1 MLYELAHD
9 PKFWVSLAF
18 VVFVGLMV
26 WKASKPILDGIDARG
41 ERIKAELDE
50 AQRLREEAQK
60 ALAEYKRKQ
69 RDAAKEAEDLLAN
82 ARHEADL
89 LRKQA
94 AEDLKLTLARREK
107 AAVEK
112 IAQAEAQAVQE
123 VRAQAV
129 DIAIAATAKLLSENV
144 DPTRDQAM
152 VDQAIKDLGRK
163 LH

>member
-1 MLYELAHD
+1 MSALFND
-9 PKFWVSLAF
+9 PTFWVAIAF
-18 VVFVGLMV
+18 VVFVALMV
-26 WKASKPILDGIDARG
+26 WKASKPILTGIDARA

-82 ARHEADL
+82 ARHEAEL
-89 LRKQA
+89 LRRQA
-94 AEDLKLTLARREK
+94 AEDLKETLARREK
-107 AAVEK
+107 AAIEK
-112 IAQAEAQAVQE
+112 IAQAEAQALQE

-144 DPTRDQAM
+144 DPNRDQSI

>member
-1 MLYELAHD
+1 
-9 PKFWVSLAF
+9 
-18 VVFVGLMV
+18 MV
-26 WKASKPILDGIDARG
+26 WKSRQPVLDGFDARA
-41 ERIKAELDE
+41 ERTRSALDE

-69 RDAAKEAEDLLAN
+69 RDAAKEAEDLLAS

-89 LRKQA
+89 LRRQA
-94 AEDLKLTLARREK
+94 ADDLTQTLARREK
-107 AAVEK
+107 AAIEK

-129 DIAIAATAKLLSENV
+129 DMAIAATARLLSESV
-144 DPTRDQAM
+144 DPTRDQGL

>member
-1 MLYELAHD
+1 MLND
-9 PKFWVSLAF
+9 PTFWVAVAF
-18 VVFVGLMV
+18 VVFVGLMI
-26 WKASKPILDGIDARG
+26 WKAAKPILGGIDARA

-60 ALAEYKRKQ
+60 TLAEYKRKQ

-89 LRKQA
+89 LRNQA
-94 AEDLKLTLARREK
+94 AEDLKQTLARREK
-107 AAVEK
+107 AALEK
-112 IAQAEAQAVQE
+112 ISQAETQAVQD
-123 VRAQAV
+123 VRAKAV

-144 DPTRDQAM
+144 DPQRDQAM
-152 VDQAIKDLGRK
+152 VDQAIKDLGRR

>member
-1 MLYELAHD
+1 MLHD
-9 PKFWVSLAF
+9 PTFWVAIAF
-18 VVFVGLMV
+18 IVFAGLMV
-26 WKASKPILDGIDARG
+26 WKARKPVLDGIDARA

-69 RDAAKEAEDLLAN
+69 RDAAKEAEELLAN

-89 LRKQA
+89 LRRQA
-94 AEDLKLTLARREK
+94 AEDLKQTLARREK
-107 AAVEK
+107 AALEK
-112 IAQAEAQAVQE
+112 IAQAETQAIQD
-123 VRAQAV
+123 VRARAV

-144 DPTRDQAM
+144 DPQRDQAL
-152 VDQAIKDLGRK
+152 VDQAIKDLGRR

>member
-1 MLYELAHD
+1 MLND
-9 PKFWVSLAF
+9 PTFWVAVAF
-18 VVFVGLMV
+18 VVFAGLMV
-26 WKASKPILDGIDARG
+26 WKVRLPLLAALDARA

-89 LRKQA
+89 LRRQA
-94 AEDLKLTLARREK
+94 AVDLEQTLARREK
-107 AAVEK
+107 AALEK
-112 IAQAEAQAVQE
+112 IAQAETQAVLD
-123 VRAQAV
+123 VRAKAV

-144 DPTRDQAM
+144 DPTRDQTL
-152 VDQAIKDLGRK
+152 VDQAIKNLGQK

>member
-1 MLYELAHD
+1 MLND
-9 PKFWVSLAF
+9 PTFWVAVAF
-18 VVFVGLMV
+18 FVFAGLML
-26 WKASKPILDGIDARG
+26 WKARQPVLKGLDARA
-41 ERIKAELDE
+41 ERIRAELDE

-82 ARHEADL
+82 ARHEAEL
-89 LRKQA
+89 LRRQA
-94 AEDLKLTLARREK
+94 AEDLKQTLARREK
-107 AAVEK
+107 AALDK
-112 IAQAEAQAVQE
+112 IAQAEAQAVLD
-123 VRAQAV
+123 VRAKAV

-144 DPTRDQAM
+144 DPQRDLSI

>member
-1 MLYELAHD
+1 MLND
-9 PKFWVSLAF
+9 PTFWVAVAF
-18 VVFVGLMV
+18 FVFAGLMV
-26 WKASKPILDGIDARG
+26 WKARKPVLDGIDARA

-60 ALAEYKRKQ
+60 TLAEYKRKQ
-69 RDAAKEAEDLLAN
+69 RDAAKEAEDLLAS
-82 ARHEADL
+82 AKHEAEL

-94 AEDLKLTLARREK
+94 AGDLELTLARREK
-107 AAVEK
+107 AALEK
-112 IAQAEAQAVQE
+112 IAQAEVQAVQD

-144 DPTRDQAM
+144 DPSRDQAM
-152 VDQAIKDLGRK
+152 VDQAIKDLGQK

>member
-1 MLYELAHD
+1 MWE
-9 PKFWVSLAF
+9 WVHNPVHWVAIAF
-18 VVFVGLMV
+18 IVFAGLMV
-26 WKASKPILDGIDARG
+26 WKARKPVLDGIDARA

-69 RDAAKEAEDLLAN
+69 RDAAKEAEELLAN

-89 LRKQA
+89 LRNQA
-94 AEDLKLTLARREK
+94 AEDLKQTLARREK
-107 AAVEK
+107 AALEK
-112 IAQAEAQAVQE
+112 IAQAETQAVQD
-123 VRAQAV
+123 VRAKAV

-144 DPTRDQAM
+144 DPQRDQAM

>member
-1 MLYELAHD
+1 MLND
-9 PKFWVSLAF
+9 PTFWVAVAF
-18 VVFVGLMV
+18 VVFAALMV
-26 WKASKPILDGIDARG
+26 WKVRRPMLDALDARA
-41 ERIKAELDE
+41 ERIRTELDE

-82 ARHEADL
+82 ARHEAEL
-89 LRKQA
+89 LRRQA
-94 AEDLKLTLARREK
+94 AEDLKETLARREK
-107 AAVEK
+107 AAIEK
-112 IAQAEAQAVQE
+112 IAQAEAQALQE

-144 DPTRDQAM
+144 DPQRDQSI

>member
-1 MLYELAHD
+1 MLHD
-9 PKFWVSLAF
+9 PTFWVAIAF
-18 VVFVGLMV
+18 IVFVGLMV
-26 WKASKPILDGIDARG
+26 WKARKPVLDGIDARA

-69 RDAAKEAEDLLAN
+69 RDAAKEAEDLLAT
-82 ARHEADL
+82 ARHEAEL
-89 LRKQA
+89 LSNQA
-94 AEDLKLTLARREK
+94 AEDLKATLARREK
-107 AAVEK
+107 AALEK
-112 IAQAEAQAVQE
+112 IAQAEAHAVQD

-144 DPTRDQAM
+144 DPQRDQAM
-152 VDQAIKDLGRK
+152 VDRAIKDLGQK

>member
-1 MLYELAHD
+1 MLND
-9 PKFWVSLAF
+9 PTFWVAVAF
-18 VVFVGLMV
+18 FVFVGLMV
-26 WKASKPILDGIDARG
+26 WKARRPVLDGIDARA

-89 LRKQA
+89 LRRQA
-94 AEDLKLTLARREK
+94 AEDLKATLARREK
-107 AAVEK
+107 AALDK
-112 IAQAEAQAVQE
+112 IAQAEVHALQD

-152 VDQAIKDLGRK
+152 VDQAIKDLGHR

>member
-1 MLYELAHD
+1 MLNN
-9 PKFWVSLAF
+9 PTFWVAVAF
-18 VVFVGLMV
+18 FVFVGLMV
-26 WKASKPILDGIDARG
+26 WKARKPVLDGIDARA

-89 LRKQA
+89 LRRQA
-94 AEDLKLTLARREK
+94 AEDLKATLARREK
-107 AAVEK
+107 AALDK
-112 IAQAEAQAVQE
+112 IAQAEAHALQD

-152 VDQAIKDLGRK
+152 VDQAIKDLGHR

>member
-1 MLYELAHD
+1 MSALLHD
-9 PKFWVSLAF
+9 PTFWVAVAF
-18 VVFVGLMV
+18 VVFTGLMI
-26 WKASKPILDGIDARG
+26 WKASKPILAGIDARG

-60 ALAEYKRKQ
+60 TLAEYKRKQ
-69 RDAAKEAEDLLAN
+69 RDAAKEAEDMLAN

-94 AEDLKLTLARREK
+94 ADDLQQTLARREK
-107 AAVEK
+107 AALEK
-112 IAQAEAQAVQE
+112 ISQAETQAVHD
-123 VRAQAV
+123 VRAKAV

-144 DPTRDQAM
+144 DPQRDQAM
-152 VDQAIKDLGRK
+152 VDQAIKDLGRR

>member
-1 MLYELAHD
+1 MLND
-9 PKFWVSLAF
+9 PTFWVAVAF
-18 VVFVGLMV
+18 VVFAGLMV
-26 WKASKPILDGIDARG
+26 WKVRVPVLKGLDARA

-89 LRKQA
+89 LRRQA
-94 AEDLKLTLARREK
+94 ATDLEQTLARREK
-107 AAVEK
+107 AALEK
-112 IAQAEAQAVQE
+112 IAQAETQAVLD
-123 VRAQAV
+123 VRAKAV

-144 DPTRDQAM
+144 DPTRDQSM